1 MAVSLS
7 LLVGGSKAIIKDAVK
22 IIKPTTKVKDF
33 IKPDMII
40 CLLYR
45 YSALSVPDSW
55 QNACP
60 HCQRPE
66 KAFINILLSTKI
78 WKVGTASYFV
88 RRAVQSKASEIR
100 LMVTFSKRC

>member
-1 MAVSLS
+1 MAERVS

-22 IIKPTTKVKDF
+22 IIKPTTKIKDF
-33 IKPDMII
+33 IRPDMII
-40 CLLYR
+40 CLLYW

-66 KAFINILLSTKI
+66 KAF
-78 WKVGTASYFV
+78 
-88 RRAVQSKASEIR
+88 
-100 LMVTFSKRC
+100 